1 MRRDGLTPSPFVA
14 AVKLVAVV
22 ATGIVTSWSLN
33 LWVAAKGAGHGALD
47 EARSVLPGVRTLQA
61 VLRRQARTQVALDG
75 QFWVSEEQA
84 SYVGLDS

>member
-1 MRRDGLTPSPFVA
+1 MRRDGLTPSPFAA

-22 ATGIVTSWSLN
+22 ATGIVTSSLN

-84 SYVGLDS
+84 SYVGLHS